1 MRTARLRPSGGRAG
15 RAVAA
20 VAGLMSAALAVVGL
34 QLPTAAPAVGAPTA
48 KAAATAVRQCGDPKP
63 GQFACMAM
71 RRTDVAARRGV
82 QPLSAIPAGFGADDL
97 ASAYALPADGGAGQT
112 IAIVDAFDDPTV
124 EADLAVYRQQYGL
137 PACTTA
143 NGCFT
148 KVDQRGGT
156 NYPSAD
162 PGWAGEISLDVDMVS
177 AAAPNAHILLIEA
190 DSPGFAD
197 LGAAVDQAVAL
208 GAKYVSNSYGTQ
220 YDSTPGSGE
229 DPSELTAM
237 DPYYNHPGVAVV
249 ASSGDSSYGVAY
261 PAASQYVTSVGGT
274 ALVKNSG
281 AGRGWSESAWHGPS
295 GGGPG
300 SGCSLYEPKPAFQ
313 TDTACANRT
322 VADVSAVADPATGVS
337 VYQTYGAGGWEVF
350 GGTSASA
357 PLIAG
362 VYADAGTPAAGT
374 YPNAYPYAQA
384 DSLNDV
390 TTGSNGTCTPA
401 LLCTAGPGYD
411 GPTGLG
417 TPHGINA
424 FRTGPHGVISGTVTD
439 RATGKPIAGVTVKAG
454 DNTAISNASGTYR
467 LDIPA
472 GTYDMTA
479 SVYGY
484 ATGRAA
490 GVVLADGGTVAESFS
505 LDALP
510 TQTVSGKV
518 TDGSGHGWPLYAKIT
533 ADRVPGGPVFTD
545 PATGA
550 YSLKLPQGAS
560 YTLHVTANYPG
571 YQAVDKTV
579 QVATADQRLNIPVP
593 VDSAAAQAPG
603 YAVHLHGPTEAFDSA
618 SGPTDGWSVANADG
632 KDGGWT
638 FDDPGSRDNHTG
650 GSGGFA
656 TVDSDSNGVQVQD
669 SSLVSPSYDLSSAT
683 TPILAFDTDYAGW
696 AGNTADVDISS
707 DGGTTWT
714 TVWQKSSIW
723 VPGPAHIELP
733 LGAYAGK
740 SDVRVRFHYTT
751 FDWGMW
757 WQLDDVFLGQRTYDP
772 VPGALLVGHVTDAN
786 TRAGV
791 NGATVTSNDASGDHT
806 TSTATPDDPQVG
818 DGFYWMFSHLTG
830 NHPVAAVLSH
840 YSTTTDTVN
849 ITPDATVKHNLPLKA
864 GRLKLTPASIAKNVA
879 WGKSA
884 GQTVTVTNDGTSP
897 ATLDLTEKA
906 GGFIVQRATAA
917 RQRAGAPLHLV
928 KGSYSALRLTSPAAA
943 SEAGQDH
950 ATTRALGTPGTA
962 WQPVADLPTAT
973 GDNAVDTYQGTVY
986 SAFGSTGGHGTKDLY
1001 AYNGGWTKLASAAD
1015 TRDAPAHGMINGK
1028 IYAVGGWGASGSPDG
1043 KLEIYDI
1050 ATNAWSTGA
1059 MMPKPYAGAGSA
1071 VLDGKLYSV
1080 GGCFTIGCGSTDVS
1094 VYDPD
1099 TDTWSM
1105 AAPYPQP
1112 VSWESCG
1119 AIADKLYCSGGE
1131 AQHVTT
1137 KHAYVYDP
1145 ATDTWSPVAD
1155 QPTDAWG
1162 ASYAS
1167 ANGLLLIRGGS
1178 VDNGTALTNQVW
1190 AYEPNENTWT
1200 ALPNAN
1206 TSVYRGGGSLGFY
1219 AIGGLTSGGTPVKTS
1234 EVLPGYDQEHAA
1246 DVTWLAES
1254 ADTVTVQ
1261 PGASKTVTVTLD
1273 ASVPEIT
1280 QPGTHTAALIPRS
1293 DTPYRLDPL
1302 GVSLTVKPPTTW
1314 GKIAGT
1320 VTAAGGSTIA
1330 GATVQ
1335 VSTWATHYT
1344 LKTAADGSYALW
1356 LDARNNPLQVIAA
1369 KDGYQPLAVTVKVK
1383 KGATTVHDF
1392 TLLTS

>member
-1 MRTARLRPSGGRAG
+1 MRTIRLRPSGGRGG
-15 RAVAA
+15 RAATA
-20 VAGLMSAALAVVGL
+20 VVGLLSAALALIGL
-34 QLPTAAPAVGAPTA
+34 QLPAAAPA
-48 KAAATAVRQCGDPKP
+48 AAAPSGQTAVVQQCADPKP
-63 GQFACMAM
+63 GQFACLAM
-71 RRTDVAARRGV
+71 RRTDVAARKGV
-82 QPLSAIPAGFGADDL
+82 QSLSATPSGFGADDL
-97 ASAYALPADGGAGQT
+97 QSAYALRADGGAGQT
-112 IAIVDAFDDPTV
+112 VAIVDAYDDPSV

-148 KVDQRGGT
+148 KVDQRGGRQ
-156 NYPSAD
+156 YPAAD

-190 DSPGFAD
+190 DSPAFAD
-197 LGAAVDQAVAL
+197 MGAAVDEAVAL
-208 GAKYVSNSYGTQ
+208 GAKYVSNSYGSG
-220 YDSTPGSGE
+220 YNSTAGSGE
-229 DPSELTAM
+229 DPAELTAL

-274 ALVKNSG
+274 ALVKDSG
-281 AGRGWSESAWHGPS
+281 TSRGWSESVWHGPS

-337 VYQTYGAGGWEVF
+337 VYQTYGADGWQVY

-357 PLIAG
+357 PLITG

-384 DSLNDV
+384 GSLNDV
-390 TTGSNGTCTPA
+390 TAGSNGTCTPA
-401 LLCTAGPGYD
+401 VLCTAGPGYD

-417 TPHGINA
+417 TPHGIDA

-439 RATGKPIAGVTVKAG
+439 RGTGKPIAGVTVKAG

-484 ATGRAA
+484 AVGHAD
-490 GVVLADGGTVAESFS
+490 GVVLADGGTVAQSFS

-560 YTLHVTANYPG
+560 YTLHVTADYPG

-579 QVATADQRLNIPVP
+579 QVATADQKLDVAVP
-593 VDSAAAQAPG
+593 VDSAAARAPG
-603 YAVHLHGPTEAFDSA
+603 YAVNLHGPTEAFGSTA
-618 SGPTDGWSVANADG
+618 GPGNGWSVVNADG
-632 KDGGWT
+632 TEGGWT
-638 FDDPGSRDNHTG
+638 FDDPGSRGNDTG
-650 GSGGFA
+650 GSGGSA
-656 TVDSDSNGVQVQD
+656 IVDSDFSGLQTQD
-669 SSLVSPSYDLSSAT
+669 SSLVSPSFDLGSAT

-714 TVWQKSSIW
+714 TLWEKTSIW
-723 VPGPAHIELP
+723 VRGPAHIELP
-733 LGAYAGK
+733 LDAYAGK

-751 FDWGMW
+751 IDWGMW
-757 WQLDDVFLGQRTYDP
+757 WQLDNVFLGQRTYDP

-786 TRAGV
+786 THAGV
-791 NGATVTSNDASGDHT
+791 NGATVTSTDAPGDHT
-806 TSTATPDDPQVG
+806 TSTATPDDAQVG

-830 NHPVAAVLSH
+830 NHPVAAALSR
-840 YSTTTDTVN
+840 YTTATDTVD
-849 ITPDATVKHNLPLKA
+849 ITPDGTVKHDLALKA
-864 GRLKLTPASIAKNVA
+864 GRLKLTPAPIAKDVA

-884 GQTVTVTNDGTSP
+884 SQTLTVTNDGTAP
-897 ATLDLTEKA
+897 ATVNLTEKT
-906 GGFIVQRATAA
+906 GGFAIQRAAVPLK
-917 RQRAGAPLHLV
+917 RAGAPLHLV
-928 KGSYSALRLTSPAAA
+928 KGSYSPLRLTSPAAA
-943 SEAGQDH
+943 SRAGQSH
-950 ATTRALGTPGTA
+950 ATARALSAPGTT
-962 WQPVADLPTAT
+962 WQPVPDLPVAT
-973 GDNAVDTYQGTVY
+973 GDNAVETYQGTVY
-986 SAFGSTGGHGTKDLY
+986 SAFGSIGGASTKDLY
-1001 AYNGGWTKLASAAD
+1001 AYNGSWTKLASGAD
-1015 TRDAPAHGMINGK
+1015 TRDAPAHGLINGK
-1028 IYAVGGWGASGSPDG
+1028 IYVAGGWGSSGSPDA

-1050 ATNAWSTGA
+1050 ATNTWSTGA
-1059 MMPKPYAGAGSA
+1059 RMPKPYAGAGSA

-1080 GGCFTIGCGSTDVS
+1080 GGCPTLGCGSTDVS

-1099 TDTWSM
+1099 TDSWSM
-1105 AAPYPQP
+1105 AAPYPQQ
-1112 VSWESCG
+1112 VAWESCG

-1131 AQHVTT
+1131 AQRVTS
-1137 KHAYVYDP
+1137 KHAYMYDP
-1145 ATDTWSPVAD
+1145 DTNTWSPVAD

-1162 ASYAS
+1162 AAYAS
-1167 ANGLLLIRGGS
+1167 ANGMLLIRGGV

-1190 AYEPNENTWT
+1190 AYEPGENVWT

-1206 TSVYRGGGSLGFY
+1206 ASVYRGGGSLGFY
-1219 AIGGLTSGGTPVKTS
+1219 AIGGLTSAGTPIKTS
-1234 EVLPGYDQEHAA
+1234 EVLPGYDQVHAA
-1246 DVTWLAES
+1246 DVTWLTES
-1254 ADTVTVQ
+1254 ANTVTVQ
-1261 PGASKTVTVTLD
+1261 PGASTTLTVTLD

-1280 QPGTHTAALIPRS
+1280 QPGTYTASLIPRS
-1293 DTPYRLDPL
+1293 DTPYRLDPV

-1320 VTAAGGSTIA
+1320 VTASAGGPIA

-1335 VSTWATHYT
+1335 ISSGTTHYT
-1344 LKTAADGSYALW
+1344 IKTAADGSYALW
-1356 LDARNNPLQVIAA
+1356 LDARNSPLQVIAA
-1369 KDGYQPLAVTVKVK
+1369 KDGYQPTSATVKIK
-1383 KGATTVHDF
+1383 KGATTVRDF
-1392 TLLTS
+1392 TLLSS

>member
-1 MRTARLRPSGGRAG
+1 MPSGKT
-15 RAVAA
+15 
-20 VAGLMSAALAVVGL
+20 AVV
-34 QLPTAAPAVGAPTA
+34 Q
-48 KAAATAVRQCGDPKP
+48 QCADPKP

-71 RRTDVAARRGV
+71 RRVDVPARTGV
-82 QPLSAIPAGFGADDL
+82 QPQSATPTGFGAGDL
-97 ASAYALPADGGAGQT
+97 QSAYSLPADGGAGQT
-112 IAIVDAFDDPTV
+112 VAIVDAFDDPTAA
-124 EADLAVYRQQYGL
+124 ADLAVYRRQYGL

-143 NGCFT
+143 DGCFT

-156 NYPSAD
+156 HYPAAD
-162 PGWAGEISLDVDMVS
+162 PGWAGEISLDLDMVS
-177 AAAPNAHILLIEA
+177 AAAPNAHILLVEA
-190 DSPGFAD
+190 DSPSFAD
-197 LGAAVDQAVAL
+197 LGAAVDEAVAL
-208 GAKYVSNSYGTQ
+208 GAKYVSNSYGTF

-249 ASSGDSSYGVAY
+249 ASSGDNSYGVAY

-274 ALVKNSG
+274 ALFRDSG
-281 AGRGWSESAWHGPS
+281 TGRGWRESVWHGPS

-337 VYQTYGAGGWEVF
+337 VYQTYGGSGWSVF

-357 PLIAG
+357 PIIAG
-362 VYADAGTPAAGT
+362 VYAVAGTPAAGT

-384 DSLNDV
+384 GSLNDV

-401 LLCTAGPGYD
+401 ALCTAGPGYD

-417 TPHGINA
+417 TPNGIKA

-454 DNTAISNASGTYR
+454 ENTAISSTSGTYR
-467 LDIPA
+467 LDIPV

-484 ATGRAA
+484 ATGSA
-490 GVVLADGGTVAESFS
+490 GGIVVADGGTVAQSFS
-505 LDALP
+505 LDSLP

-518 TDGSGHGWPLYAKIT
+518 SDGSGHGWPLYAKIT
-533 ADRVPGGPVFTD
+533 ADRVPGGPVFSD

-550 YSLKLPQGAS
+550 YTLKLPQGAS
-560 YTLHVTANYPG
+560 YTLHVTADYPG

-579 QVATADQRLNIPVP
+579 EVGTADRTLDIAVP

-603 YAVHLHGPTEAFDSA
+603 YAVNLHGPTEAFDSTT
-618 SGPTDGWSVANADG
+618 GPADGWSVVNAEG
-632 KDGGWT
+632 MDGGWV
-638 FDDPGSRDNHTG
+638 FDNPGDRDNHTG
-650 GSGGFA
+650 GRGNFA
-656 TVDSDSNGVQVQD
+656 IVDSESSNLQEQD

-696 AGNTADVDISS
+696 AGNKADVDISS

-714 TVWQKSSIW
+714 TVWERTSIW
-723 VPGPAHIELP
+723 LPGPAHVEVP
-733 LGAYAGK
+733 LDACAGK
-740 SDVRVRFHYTT
+740 SDVRVRFHFTT
-751 FDWGMW
+751 IDWGMW

-786 TRAGV
+786 THAGV
-791 NGATVTSNDASGDHT
+791 NGATVTSTDASGDHT
-806 TSTATPDDPQVG
+806 TSSATPDDPNVG

-830 NHPVAAVLSH
+830 NHPVAAALSR
-840 YSTTTDTVN
+840 YTTADDTVD
-849 ITPDATVKHNLPLKA
+849 ITSDATVKHDLALRA
-864 GRLKLTPASIAKNVA
+864 GRLKVAPASIAKDVA
-879 WGKSA
+879 WGKSTS
-884 GQTVTVTNDGTSP
+884 QTVTVTNDGTAP
-897 ATLDLTEKA
+897 ASLDLTEKA
-906 GGFIVQRATAA
+906 GGFSV
-917 RQRAGAPLHLV
+917 QRAGAPLNLV
-928 KGSYSALRLTSPAAA
+928 KGSYSPLRLDAPAAA
-943 SEAGQDH
+943 SGAGRTD
-950 ATTRALGTPGTA
+950 ATADALGTPGTA
-962 WQPVADLPTAT
+962 WQPVPDLPVAT

-986 SAFGSTGGHGTKDLY
+986 SAFGSTGGHGTGDLY
-1001 AYNGGWTKLASAAD
+1001 AYNGIWTKLASAAD
-1015 TRDAPAHGMINGK
+1015 TRDAPAHGVIDGK
-1028 IYAVGGWGASGSPDG
+1028 IYAAGGWGEAGSPDG

-1050 ATNAWSTGA
+1050 ATDTWSTGA
-1059 MMPKPYAGAGSA
+1059 RMPKPYAGAGSA

-1105 AAPYPQP
+1105 AAPYPEP

-1119 AIADKLYCSGGE
+1119 AIAAKLYCSGGE

-1162 ASYAS
+1162 AAYAS
-1167 ANGLLLIRGGS
+1167 ANGLLLVRGGS
-1178 VDNGTALTNQVW
+1178 VNNGTALTNQVW

-1206 TSVYRGGGSLGFY
+1206 ASVYRGGGSLGFY
-1219 AIGGLTSGGTPVKTS
+1219 AVGGLTSGGTPVKSS
-1234 EVLPGYDQEHAA
+1234 EVLPGYDQVHAA
-1246 DVTWLAES
+1246 DVTWLTES
-1254 ADTVTVQ
+1254 TNTVTVQ
-1261 PGASKTVTVTLD
+1261 PGASTTVTVALD
-1273 ASVPEIT
+1273 ASVPEVT
-1280 QPGTHTAALIPRS
+1280 QPGTYTASLILRS
-1293 DTPYRLDPL
+1293 DTPYRLDPV

-1320 VTAAGGSTIA
+1320 VTASGGGPIA

-1335 VSTWATHYT
+1335 IYGSAAHYT
-1344 LKTAADGSYALW
+1344 LKTAADGGYALW
-1356 LDARNNPLQVIAA
+1356 LDARNSPLQVIAA
-1369 KDGYQPLAVTVKVK
+1369 KDGYQPLAVTVKVS
-1383 KGATTVHDF
+1383 KGKTTVHDF
-1392 TLLTS
+1392 ILLKG

>member
-1 MRTARLRPSGGRAG
+1 
-15 RAVAA
+15 
-20 VAGLMSAALAVVGL
+20 
-34 QLPTAAPAVGAPTA
+34 
-48 KAAATAVRQCGDPKP
+48 
-63 GQFACMAM
+63 M
-71 RRTDVAARRGV
+71 RRTDVAARRGL
-82 QPLSAIPAGFGADDL
+82 QPLSATPSGFGADDL
-97 ASAYALPADGGAGQT
+97 QSAYALRADGGAGQT
-112 IAIVDAFDDPTV
+112 VAIVDAFDDPSV

-137 PACTTA
+137 PACTAA

-156 NYPSAD
+156 HYPGAD

-177 AAAPNAHILLIEA
+177 AAAPNAHILLVEA
-190 DSPGFAD
+190 DSPAFAD
-197 LGAAVDQAVAL
+197 MGAAVDEAVAL
-208 GAKYVSNSYGTQ
+208 GAKYVSNSYGSG

-229 DPSELTAM
+229 DPAELTAL

-249 ASSGDSSYGVAY
+249 ASSGDSSYGVGY

-274 ALVKNSG
+274 ALVKDSG
-281 AGRGWSESAWHGPS
+281 TSRGWSESVWHGPS

-337 VYQTYGAGGWEVF
+337 VYQTYGGSGWSVF

-357 PLIAG
+357 PLIAA

-384 DSLNDV
+384 GSLNDV
-390 TTGSNGTCTPA
+390 TAGSNGTCTPA
-401 LLCTAGPGYD
+401 VLCTAGPGYD

-417 TPHGINA
+417 TPHGIDA

-439 RATGKPIAGVTVKAG
+439 RGTGKPIAGVTVKAG

-484 ATGRAA
+484 AVGHAD

-545 PATGA
+545 PGTGA

-579 QVATADQRLNIPVP
+579 QVATADQTLDVAVP

-603 YAVHLHGPTEAFDSA
+603 YAVHLHGPTEAFDSTT
-618 SGPTDGWSVANADG
+618 GPTDGWSVVNAEG
-632 KDGGWT
+632 TDGGWS
-638 FDDPGSRDNHTG
+638 FDDPGGHGNHTG
-650 GSGGFA
+650 GSGGSA
-656 TVDSDSNGVQVQD
+656 IVDSDFSGLQVQD
-669 SSLVSPSYDLSSAT
+669 SSLVSPSFDLGSAT

-696 AGNTADVDISS
+696 TGNKADVDISS
-707 DGGTTWT
+707 DGGTSWT
-714 TVWQKSSIW
+714 TLWEKSSIW
-723 VPGPAHIELP
+723 VRGPAHIELP
-733 LGAYAGK
+733 LDAYAGK

-751 FDWGMW
+751 MDWGMW
-757 WQLDDVFLGQRTYDP
+757 WQLDNVFLGQRTYDP

-786 TRAGV
+786 THAGV
-791 NGATVTSNDASGDHT
+791 NGATVTSTDAPGDHT
-806 TSTATPDDPQVG
+806 TSTATPDDPNVG

-830 NHPVAAVLSH
+830 DHPVAAALSR
-840 YSTTTDTVN
+840 YTTATDTVN
-849 ITPDATVKHNLPLKA
+849 ITPDAAAKHDLALKA
-864 GRLKLTPASIAKNVA
+864 GRLKVAPAPIAKDVA
-879 WGKSA
+879 WGKSTS
-884 GQTVTVTNDGTSP
+884 QTVTVTNDGTAP
-897 ATLDLTEKA
+897 ATLNLAEKT
-906 GGFIVQRATAA
+906 GGFAVQK
-917 RQRAGAPLHLV
+917 AGAPLNLV
-928 KGSYSALRLTSPAAA
+928 KGSYADGPAAT
-943 SEAGQDH
+943 SSAGQAD
-950 ATTRALGTPGTA
+950 ATAGALGTPGTA
-962 WQPVADLPTAT
+962 WQPVPDLPVAT

-986 SAFGSTGGHGTKDLY
+986 SAFGSTAGHGTADLY
-1001 AYNGGWTKLASAAD
+1001 AYNGSWTKLASAAD
-1015 TRDAPAHGMINGK
+1015 IRDAPAHGVINDK
-1028 IYAVGGWGASGSPDG
+1028 IYAAGGWGASGSPDG

-1050 ATNAWSTGA
+1050 ATNTWSTGA
-1059 MMPKPYAGAGSA
+1059 GMPQPRAGAGSA

-1105 AAPYPQP
+1105 AAAYPEP
-1112 VSWESCG
+1112 VAWESCG

-1131 AQHVTT
+1131 AQHVTS

-1145 ATDTWSPVAD
+1145 ATNAWSPVAD

-1162 ASYAS
+1162 ATYAS
-1167 ANGLLLIRGGS
+1167 ANGMLLIRGGS
-1178 VDNGTALTNQVW
+1178 VNNGTAVTNQVW

-1206 TSVYRGGGSLGFY
+1206 ASVYRGGGSLGFY
-1219 AIGGLTSGGTPVKTS
+1219 AIGGLTSAGTPVKTA
-1234 EVLPGYDQEHAA
+1234 EVLTGYDQVHAA
-1246 DVTWLAES
+1246 DVTWLTES
-1254 ADTVTVQ
+1254 ANTVTVQ
-1261 PGASKTVTVTLD
+1261 PGASATVTVTLD

-1280 QPGTHTAALIPRS
+1280 QPGTYTASLIPRS
-1293 DTPYRLDPL
+1293 DTPYRLDPV
-1302 GVSLTVKPPTTW
+1302 GVSLTVQPPTTW

-1320 VTAAGGSTIA
+1320 VTASGGAPIA

-1335 VSTWATHYT
+1335 VSSSAAHYT

-1356 LDARNNPLQVIAA
+1356 LDARNSPLQVIAA
-1369 KDGYQPLAVTVKVK
+1369 KDGYQPLAATVKVS
-1383 KGATTVHDF
+1383 KGKTTVHDF
-1392 TLLTS
+1392 ILLKG